1 MAALLDKKL
10 VDKVERLK
18 ADANRSLMEK
28 RPIEAC
34 GIYAEAIAIQPSAV
48 LHSNRAAA
56 LTSLGQYK
64 GAQAD
69 AKQAIELD
77 PAFAKAYLRLAA
89 AFSENGQLHEACQT
103 LEKRIGELERVEKEK
118 EKSEKAKSK
127 KSLLSGAFGAG
138 VGHWDFGLV
147 CIFAWEMG

>member
-1 MAALLDKKL
+1 MAAASGDEALAAAKTMAKGLKDKGN
-10 VDKVERLK
+10 
-18 ADANRSLMEK
+18 AAFGAGQNQ
-28 RPIEAC
+28 
-34 GIYAEAIAIQPSAV
+34 EAIALYS
-48 LHSNRAAA
+48 
-56 LTSLGQYK
+56 
-64 GAQAD
+64 
-69 AKQAIELD
+69 QAIELD

-138 VGHWDFGLV
+138 VGH
-147 CIFAWEMG
+147 